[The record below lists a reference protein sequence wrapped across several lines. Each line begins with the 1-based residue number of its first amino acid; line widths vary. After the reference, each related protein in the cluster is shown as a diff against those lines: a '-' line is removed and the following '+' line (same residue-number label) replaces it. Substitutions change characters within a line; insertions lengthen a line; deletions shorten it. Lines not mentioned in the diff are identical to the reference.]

1 MTFVTYLF
9 VAAYALFLFGVVA
22 RALQRRNGRNTS
34 TVAATP
40 EPVVMQR
47 PAVVE
52 SKPVATPEPETG
64 EVATRLVVDDETGGV
79 FEWTVEKR

>member
-1 MTFVTYLF
+1 MTFIAYLF

-22 RALQRRNGRNTS
+22 RALQRRNTM
-34 TVAATP
+34 
-40 EPVVMQR
+40 PVVTTPRPVVTQR

-52 SKPVATPEPETG
+52 SEPVATTEPETG
-64 EVATRLVVDDETGGV
+64 EIATRLVVDDEQGGV